1 MSASTFL
8 IVGVVCAGILTACA
22 SSPSDA
28 RHSLPDTAP
37 DWAKSAAPSGGST
50 SPDGVTS
57 AVVLFTENAD
67 TASISAARTWLVTAG
82 LDLGDQH
89 DSVHSQSISGSYDD
103 FARAFST
110 TFATT
115 DIHGRT
121 AVVPT
126 TDLSVPADLTAI
138 ETVAGLVSTDAM
150 QPTLVDSSAPS
161 ASAASASTTH
171 TAVAAAAPAATA
183 PTATTTP
190 TATTAPITSDD
201 CAAYWGQT
209 LSSQWPESVTVEHRS
224 NALCGYGP
232 QQLRAIHQLPDDAT
246 GAGATIAIVGV
257 FDDATVEANTNAYFT
272 KAGAKPLRDG
282 QYTHHAPANPNNS
295 SCGGPSSWTVEQH
308 LDVQAVHAMAP
319 DANIVYWGSDTC
331 EAQSLYLRLLDAVES
346 GTPEDGAPDVI
357 SLSFGA
363 PEELDTAADRTLL
376 SRVLVE
382 GASRGISIFAS
393 TGNDGDYSQA
403 GDHQHGTDVAS
414 PASSPYVTAVGGM
427 SIGLNADNTVA
438 VEAGWETQTRFARN
452 GAIVPPG
459 FIYGAG
465 GGESAYYDRP
475 SWQRD
480 TIAQPGT
487 KRLLPD
493 VASLS
498 DPNTGFIVNAP
509 SNGVVSAEPHGG
521 TSLAT
526 PMVASMVAIAKVRNG
541 VHVGLATPS
550 LYALSGSTA
559 ITDVQPASA
568 ATWFRRSPS
577 TGALWLETLY
587 MWDTKPQSLQSGP
600 GWDRVT
606 GLGIPRG
613 TAFLDQFGAQ
623 K

>member
-1 MSASTFL
+1 MRSLRSPGSVMSASTFL
-8 IVGVVCAGILTACA
+8 IVGIVCAGILTACA
-22 SSPSDA
+22 SVPSASGD

-37 DWAKSAAPSGGST
+37 DWASSAVQSNSGSA
-50 SPDGVTS
+50 PDGTTS

-67 TASISAARTWLVTAG
+67 AASISAARTWLATTG

-89 DSVHSQSISGSYDD
+89 DSVHSQSISGSYND

-115 DIHGRT
+115 DIRGRT

-138 ETVAGLVSTDAM
+138 ETVAGLVKTDAM
-150 QPTLVDSSAPS
+150 KPTLVDSAAASTTAT
-161 ASAASASTTH
+161 ASAA
-171 TAVAAAAPAATA
+171 AT
-183 PTATTTP
+183 
-190 TATTAPITSDD
+190 PITSDD

-209 LSSQWPESVTVEHRS
+209 VSSQWPESVSVEHRS

-257 FDDATVEANTNAYFT
+257 FDDPTVEANTNAYFS
-272 KAGAKPLRDG
+272 KAGAQPLRDG
-282 QYTHHAPANPNNS
+282 QYTHHAPTNPDNS
-295 SCGGPSSWTVEQH
+295 RCGGPSSWTVEQH

-331 EAQSLYLRLLDAVES
+331 EAQSLYLRLLDAVEN
-346 GTPEDGAPDVI
+346 GTPENGAVENGTPDVI

-363 PEELDTAADRTLL
+363 PEELDTDADRTLL

-382 GASRGISIFAS
+382 AASRGISVFAS

-403 GDHQHGTDVAS
+403 GDHQDGTDVAS
-414 PASSPYVTAVGGM
+414 PASSPYVTAVGGA

-438 VEAGWETQTRFARN
+438 VEAGWEVQTRFARN
-452 GAIVPPG
+452 GAIIPPG

-480 TIAQPGT
+480 TLAQPGS

-493 VASLS
+493 VSSLA

-509 SNGVVSAEPHGG
+509 SDGVVSEDAHGG

-541 VHVGLATPS
+541 SHIGLATPS
-550 LYALSGSTA
+550 LYALSGSSA

-587 MWDTKPQSLQSGP
+587 MWDAKPQSLQSGP

-613 TAFLDQFGAQ
+613 TDFLDQFGVQ

>member
-1 MSASTFL
+1 MRSLRSPGSVMSASATL

-22 SSPSDA
+22 STPSASGD
-28 RHSLPDTAP
+28 RHFLPDTAP
-37 DWAKSAAPSGGST
+37 DWAGSASADNDSSAPEGS
-50 SPDGVTS
+50 TS

-67 TASISAARTWLVTAG
+67 PASISDARTWLVTAG
-82 LDLGDQH
+82 LDLGDEH

-121 AVVPT
+121 AVAPS

-150 QPTLVDSSAPS
+150 RPTLVDATPTQ
-161 ASAASASTTH
+161 ANATG
-171 TAVAAAAPAATA
+171 APAAV
-183 PTATTTP
+183 
-190 TATTAPITSDD
+190 APITSDD

-209 LSSQWPESVTVEHRS
+209 VSSQWPESVTVEHRS

-246 GAGATIAIVGV
+246 GAGATIAIVGA
-257 FDDATVEANTNAYFT
+257 FDDPTVEANTNTYFT
-272 KAGAKPLRDG
+272 AAGAQPLRDG
-282 QYTHHAPANPNNS
+282 QYTHHAPTNPDNS
-295 SCGGPSSWTVEQH
+295 RCGGPNSWTVEQH

-319 DANIVYWGSDTC
+319 DADIVYWGSDTC
-331 EAQSLYLRLLDAVES
+331 EAQSLYLRLLDAVENDTADS
-346 GTPEDGAPDVI
+346 GTPDVI

-363 PEELDTAADRTLL
+363 PEELDTDGDRTLL

-382 GASRGISIFAS
+382 AASRGISVFAS

-403 GDHQHGTDVAS
+403 GDHQDGTDVAS
-414 PASSPYVTAVGGM
+414 PASSPYVTAVGGA
-427 SIGLNADNTVA
+427 SIGLGADNTVA
-438 VEAGWETQTRFARN
+438 VEAGWEVQTRFARN
-452 GAIVPPG
+452 GAIIPPG

-480 TIAQPGT
+480 TLAQPGS

-493 VASLS
+493 VSSLA

-509 SNGVVSAEPHGG
+509 SNGVVSEDAHGG

-526 PMVASMVAIAKVRNG
+526 PMVASMVAIAKVSNG
-541 VHVGLATPS
+541 SHVGLATPS
-550 LYALSGSTA
+550 LYALTGSSA

-613 TAFLDQFGAQ
+613 TDFLDQFGV
-623 K
+623 KK

>member
-1 MSASTFL
+1 MRSLRSPGSVMSASTVL

-37 DWAKSAAPSGGST
+37 AWAKSAVPSSDT
-50 SPDGVTS
+50 AAPDGVTS

-89 DSVHSQSISGSYDD
+89 DSVRSQSISGSYDD

-150 QPTLVDSSAPS
+150 QPTLVDSSATS
-161 ASAASASTTH
+161 ASAASATATT
-171 TAVAAAAPAATA
+171 TA
-183 PTATTTP
+183 PTAAP
-190 TATTAPITSDD
+190 TTSDD

-209 LSSQWPESVTVEHRS
+209 LSSEWPESVTVEHRS

-272 KAGAKPLRDG
+272 KAGAQPLRDG

-295 SCGGPSSWTVEQH
+295 RCGGPSSWTVEQH

-346 GTPEDGAPDVI
+346 GTPENGGSTVI

-376 SRVLVE
+376 TRVLVE

-403 GDHQHGTDVAS
+403 GDHQDGTDVAS

-480 TIAQPGT
+480 KIAQPGT

>member
-1 MSASTFL
+1 MRSLRSPGSVMSASTFL

-37 DWAKSAAPSGGST
+37 AWAKSAAPSGDST

-89 DSVHSQSISGSYDD
+89 DSVRSQSISGSYDD

-150 QPTLVDSSAPS
+150 QPTLVDSSATS
-161 ASAASASTTH
+161 ASAASASATN
-171 TAVAAAAPAATA
+171 TAAAAAAPAAT
-183 PTATTTP
+183 TSV
-190 TATTAPITSDD
+190 TSDD
-201 CAAYWGQT
+201 CATYWGQT
-209 LSSQWPESVTVEHRS
+209 LSSQWPESVAVEHRS

-257 FDDATVEANTNAYFT
+257 FDDATVEANTNAYFS
-272 KAGAKPLRDG
+272 KAGAQPLRDG
-282 QYTHHAPANPNNS
+282 QSTHHSPANPNNS
-295 SCGGPSSWTVEQH
+295 RCGGPSSWTVEQH

-346 GTPEDGAPDVI
+346 GTPENGAPDVI

-403 GDHQHGTDVAS
+403 GDHQDGTDVAS

-427 SIGLNADNTVA
+427 SIGLNVDNTVA

-480 TIAQPGT
+480 KIAQPGT

-550 LYALSGSTA
+550 LYALSGSAA

>member
-22 SSPSDA
+22 SAPSASAD

-37 DWAKSAAPSGGST
+37 DWAASAAQNSDT
-50 SPDGVTS
+50 AAPDGTTS

-67 TASISAARTWLVTAG
+67 AASISAARTWLVTAG
-82 LDLGDQH
+82 LNLGDQH
-89 DSVHSQSISGSYDD
+89 DSVHSQSISGSYND
-103 FARAFST
+103 FAQAFST
-110 TFATT
+110 TFVTT
-115 DIHGRT
+115 DIHDRT

-150 QPTLVDSSAPS
+150 KPTLVDSSAT
-161 ASAASASTTH
+161 STTTST
-171 TAVAAAAPAATA
+171 TAAPTAAPA
-183 PTATTTP
+183 PT
-190 TATTAPITSDD
+190 TSDD

-209 LSSQWPESVTVEHRS
+209 LSSEWPESVTVEHRS

-272 KAGAKPLRDG
+272 KAGAQPLRDG
-282 QYTHHAPANPNNS
+282 QYTHHAPANPDNS
-295 SCGGPSSWTVEQH
+295 RCGGPSSWTVEQH

-331 EAQSLYLRLLDAVES
+331 ETQSLYLRLLDAVEN
-346 GTPEDGAPDVI
+346 GTPENGAPDVI

-363 PEELDTAADRTLL
+363 PEELDTNADRTLL

-382 GASRGISIFAS
+382 AASRGISVFAS

-403 GDHQHGTDVAS
+403 GDHQDGTDVAS
-414 PASSPYVTAVGGM
+414 PASSPYVTAVGGA
-427 SIGLNADNTVA
+427 SIGLDADNTVA
-438 VEAGWETQTRFARN
+438 VEAGWEVQTRFARN
-452 GAIVPPG
+452 GAIIPPG

-480 TIAQPGT
+480 TLSQPGT

-493 VASLS
+493 VSSLA

-509 SNGVVSAEPHGG
+509 SDGVVNEDAHGG

-526 PMVASMVAIAKVRNG
+526 PMVASMVAIAKARNG
-541 VHVGLATPS
+541 SHIGLATPS
-550 LYALSGSTA
+550 LYALAGSSA

-587 MWDTKPQSLQSGP
+587 MWDAKPQSLQSGL

-613 TAFLDQFGAQ
+613 TDFLDQFGAQ